1 MPAPPSN
8 LRNGMELSSSLS
20 PEWAVVPAAIGIDDD
35 RLGTVMADPGG
46 DLLSR
51 LRGQIW
57 ELRPFLRAAIAIS
70 DSVAKMHSQGI
81 IHNDLRPENILLDKT
96 IDKAWFA
103 GFENASKLPRQRKQ
117 RLLFVNALPYL
128 SPEQTGRM
136 NRSVDSR
143 TDLYSLGVTFYE
155 MLAGV
160 RPFNASDPLEWIHCH
175 IARVPPALTGYRPDI
190 PPTVCAIV
198 HKLLSKEPED
208 RYQTASGLQSDL
220 QHCLDDT
227 ERFGSVR
234 FSSLAVN
241 EVPDRLLI
249 PERLYGREREFGVLL
264 RAFERMVRV
273 GSVEFVLVSGYSG
286 IGKSSLVNELQ
297 KILVLPRGNFASGKF
312 DQYKRDVPYATLAQA
327 LRVLVDQILGKDKAE
342 VERWRVALQEAVG
355 SNGILIVNLV
365 PEFQLIVGPQPAIPD
380 LPARDAQNRFHLVL
394 RRLLNVFAQPQHPLA
409 IFLDDLQW
417 LDTATLEFL
426 QRVVIGREIPYL
438 ILVGA
443 YRDNEVTA
451 AHPLMRVISEI
462 RKSGVNLEEIVLEPL
477 RSEDL
482 RAFTADALH
491 ATMEEVQGLSA
502 LLMEKTAGNPF
513 FVIEFLTTLNDEE
526 LVYFDREQ
534 NKWAW
539 DLERI
544 RSQGYTD
551 NVVELMAAKLS
562 RLPEPTLEVLQTLAC
577 LGNRAPASLLC
588 RAAGKDENEL
598 SDLLWDAVQPG
609 LILHVNDIYSFLHDR
624 VQEAAYSLIKPGDR
638 SSQHLRIARRLVEQ
652 VDQASIR
659 ERVFDVVNQF
669 NRALPLLESDAERL
683 LVSELNLQA
692 GLRAKAAT
700 AFASALTYFRITR
713 DLLAE
718 HDWQFRYQ
726 LGFEVELNL
735 AECEFLT
742 GDLQGAESRLLALR
756 AHAVSFA
763 HRSAVAWLR
772 ITLATT
778 KDGSEQAIAI
788 FLEYMQEIGIE
799 WSAHPGADEARKQ
812 YDRLQEAIGERSV
825 QSLINLRQLHNED
838 KRWLLDVLV
847 ASLPPAFFTDQNLVS
862 LILFHA
868 ASLSLE
874 FGNSDAS
881 ALAYAYIGMILGPY
895 FGDYRKSLE
904 FGTLGYDL
912 VENRGMGRY
921 RSRVY
926 LALSYHVLP
935 FAEPMSAGVPLCR
948 RSFEAALESGDLTYC
963 GFSSVALFAL
973 RLAASEPLEEV
984 EAEAA
989 SRLEFMRN
997 AKFGLIVDIL
1007 TSQMQFI
1014 RALRGLTASLQTFDE
1029 SGFSHHEFEAHLS
1042 SDRSLAIAECWY
1054 WIRKLAFADLIG
1066 DYRAASSAAA
1076 KAKALIW
1083 SIAGHVD
1090 FPEYH
1095 FFAALAVARLANPL
1109 DESWSENE
1117 AVLREHYRL
1126 LSTWAEHSPHN
1137 FECREALI
1145 AGEIAR
1151 LNGNHFEA
1159 MRHYE
1164 RAIQSARRENLPQNE
1179 GLACEVAAQFY
1190 RQCGF
1195 PDFAEVS
1202 LRNARYAFL
1211 RWGALGKV
1219 RLLDEQYPT
1228 LRQTPVVL
1236 ERASGETTSTEL
1248 DLGTLV
1254 KSSLAVAV
1262 QVGVTKVLETLLTSV
1277 LEHSGASR
1285 GVLLFPRNEG
1295 LRMEAEA
1302 DVQDGKLQVHFP
1314 QRAPDASDVPLS
1326 IVHYVERTREM
1337 ILVEET
1343 QTDQRFTSEN
1353 YFRAIDSG
1361 SCLCIPLLNQGG
1373 VVALLYLENKLATRV
1388 FTPSRRSFLELIA
1401 AQAAISIEN
1410 AVLEEKESL
1419 LKEVHHRVKNN
1430 LQLVSS
1436 LLSLQSSRVSDP
1448 VVAELL
1454 LESRNRVRSMALVH
1468 ENLYQAGNLS
1478 LIPMDVHLKKLCAH
1492 LSRAYNLHPQQIEV
1506 RVTAGDLHL
1515 NMDQAVPCSLIVNE
1529 LVSNALKHAFPNGSS
1544 GLVSVEFSAV
1554 SSGKCKLMVADSGV
1568 GLPADFDLRNSSTLG
1583 LQLVQDLAAQL
1594 HTDVDVVRGSGG
1606 TSFRLSFDVN
1616 AGNP

>member
-1 MPAPPSN
+1 MPTLPAKP
-8 LRNGMELSSSLS
+8 RNDMELGSSLS
-20 PEWAVVPAAIGIDDD
+20 PEWAVVPSAIGIDDD
-35 RLGTVMADPGG
+35 RLGTIMADSGG
-46 DLLSR
+46 DLLAR
-51 LRGQIW
+51 LRGQRW
-57 ELRPFLRAAIAIS
+57 ELLPFLRSAIAIS
-70 DSVAKMHSQGI
+70 ESVRKMHGQGI
-81 IHNDLRPENILLDKT
+81 IHNDLRPENIFLNGT

-103 GFENASKLPRQRKQ
+103 GFENATKLPRQRKP
-117 RLLFVNALPYL
+117 RGLFVDALPYL

-136 NRSVDSR
+136 NRSIDSR
-143 TDLYSLGVTFYE
+143 TDLYSIGVTFYE
-155 MLAGV
+155 MLAGI
-160 RPFNASDPLEWIHCH
+160 RPFTASDPLEWIHCH
-175 IARVPPALTGYRPDI
+175 IARVPPSLAGHRRDI
-190 PPTVCAIV
+190 PATVCAIV
-198 HKLLSKEPED
+198 HKLLAKEPEE
-208 RYQTASGLQSDL
+208 RYQTASGLQRDL
-220 QHCLDDT
+220 QHCLDNI
-227 ERFGSVR
+227 ERFGSIQ
-234 FSSLAVN
+234 FSTLAVN

-273 GSVEFVLVSGYSG
+273 GSVECVLVSGYSG

-327 LRVLVDQILGKDKAE
+327 LRVLVDQILGKDKSE
-342 VERWRVALQEAVG
+342 VERWKMALQDAVG
-355 SNGILIVNLV
+355 SNGILIVNLL
-365 PEFQLIVGPQPAIPD
+365 PELQLIVGPQPAVPE

-394 RRLLNVFAQPQHPLA
+394 RRVLNVFAQRQHPLA

-426 QRVVIGREIPYL
+426 QRIVIGREIPYL

-477 RSEDL
+477 RPEDL

-491 ATMEEVQGLSA
+491 ATMEEVQGLAA

-513 FVIEFLTTLNDEE
+513 FVIEFLTALNEE
-526 LVYFDREQ
+526 GLVYFDRDQ

-551 NVVELMAAKLS
+551 NVVELMATKLS
-562 RLPEPTLEVLQTLAC
+562 RLPEPTLKVLQTLAC
-577 LGNRAPASLLC
+577 LGNRVPASLLC
-588 RAAGKDENEL
+588 RVAGKTENEL

-609 LILHVNDIYSFLHDR
+609 LILHANDTYSFLHDR
-624 VQEAAYSLIKPGDR
+624 VQEAAYSLINAGDR
-638 SSQHLRIARRLVEQ
+638 SSLHLHIARRLVEQ
-652 VDQASIR
+652 ASVG

-669 NRALPLLESDAERL
+669 NRALTLLESDAERL

-692 GLRAKAAT
+692 GRRAKAAT
-700 AFASALTYFRITR
+700 AFGSALTYFKTAR
-713 DLLAE
+713 DLLTE
-718 HDWQFRYQ
+718 YDWQSRYQ
-726 LGFEVELNL
+726 FRFEVELNL

-742 GDLQGAESRLLALR
+742 GDLQGAEDRLLALR
-756 AHAVSFA
+756 EQAVSFA
-763 HRSAVAWLR
+763 DRSAVAWLR

-778 KDGSEQAIAI
+778 MVGSERAIAI
-788 FLEYMQEIGIE
+788 FLEYMRESGIE
-799 WSAHPGADEARKQ
+799 WSAHPRADEARTQ

-825 QSLINLRQLHNED
+825 QSLIDLPELHNED
-838 KRWLLDVLV
+838 KRWVLDVLV

-874 FGNSDAS
+874 FGNSDGS
-881 ALAYAYIGMILGPY
+881 ALTYAYIGMILGPY

-904 FGTLGYDL
+904 FGMLGYDL
-912 VENRGMGRY
+912 VEKRGMGRY
-921 RSRVY
+921 RGRVY
-926 LALSYHVLP
+926 HTLSYHVLP
-935 FAEPMSAGVPLCR
+935 FAEPMRAGIPLSR

-963 GFSSVALFAL
+963 GYSSVSLFAL

-1007 TSQMQFI
+1007 TSQVQFI
-1014 RALRGLTASLQTFDE
+1014 RALRGLTASPQTLDE
-1029 SGFSHHEFEAHLS
+1029 SSFSQHEFEAHLS
-1042 SDRSLAIAECWY
+1042 SSRSLAVAECWY
-1054 WIRKLAFADLIG
+1054 WIRKLAFACLIG
-1066 DYRAASSAAA
+1066 DYRVALSAAA

-1095 FFAALAVARLANPL
+1095 FFAALAIARLADRL
-1109 DESWSENE
+1109 DAAWSEKE
-1117 AVLREHYRL
+1117 AALREHYRL

-1151 LNGNHFEA
+1151 LNGDNFEA
-1159 MRHYE
+1159 MKHYE
-1164 RAIQSARRENLPQNE
+1164 RAIQSARRENLLQNE

-1190 RQCGF
+1190 AQSDF

-1202 LRNARYAFL
+1202 LRSARYAFL

-1219 RLLDEQYPT
+1219 RLLDEHYPT
-1228 LRQTPVVL
+1228 LRQTPVIPD
-1236 ERASGETTSTEL
+1236 RPAGETTSTEL

-1262 QVGVTKVLETLLTSV
+1262 QVGVTRVLETLLTSV
-1277 LEHSGASR
+1277 LEHSGAGR

-1302 DVQDGKLQVHFP
+1302 DAQEGKLKLRFP
-1314 QRAPDASDVPLS
+1314 QRVPDASDLPLS

-1337 ILVEET
+1337 VLVEDT
-1343 QTDQRFTSEN
+1343 HTDQRFASED

-1361 SCLCIPLLNQGG
+1361 SCLCIPLLNQRG
-1373 VVALLYLENKLATRV
+1373 VVALLYLENRLATRV

-1544 GLVSVEFSAV
+1544 GFVSVEFHAV
-1554 SSGKCKLMVADSGV
+1554 NPGKHQLTVTDSGV
-1568 GLPADFDLRNSSTLG
+1568 GLPANFDLRNSSTLG

-1594 HTDVDVVRGSGG
+1594 HSDVDVVRGSQG
-1606 TSFRLSFDVN
+1606 TSFRLGFDVN
-1616 AGNP
+1616 AGNA